1 MSACVF
7 VCLTSCAFVKSS
19 NVSNALAGSEVLPAA
34 VHTGVEANDAA
45 DVAKNLRFIYRFT
58 LPIKRTHPFGCALEK

>member
-1 MSACVF
+1 MF

-58 LPIKRTHPFGCALEK
+58 AHTRNCIQFQLALEK